1 MSRRKRPQPAAGP
14 RTGVAAI
21 GKNLPRPPPATGRP
35 RTRVATKNI
44 NAPGTAAVKT
54 KTTGMIATWLTTIG
68 TRSTRPRVDRVVP
81 NAAAIRVVIGGPTRG
96 THGTILA
103 VMAAVA
109 EGQDRHVTIAII
121 GIDPR
126 EDREAALGHLC
137 PGGEGIREVAC
148 ILPKNN
154 KKHMCIN
161 YSLLFEFT
169 ARKLHNQWT
178 RT

>member
-35 RTRVATKNI
+35 RTRVVTKNI

-54 KTTGMIATWLTTIG
+54 KTTGMIATWRTNGTTIG
-68 TRSTRPRVDRVVP
+68 TRSTRPRVDRVAP

-96 THGTILA
+96 THGTIPA
-103 VMAAVA
+103 VVVA
-109 EGQDRHVTIAII
+109 EGQDRHVTTAIV

-137 PGGEGIREVAC
+137 PGGEGIRAFFQ
-148 ILPKNN
+148 KNN
-154 KKHMCIN
+154 NKHMCIN